1 MKVLIINTN
10 ESSGGAAKAANRL
23 YKGLRNLGI
32 EAFMLVQKKES
43 DDEFVIGAKNNIFY
57 KIIDSLR
64 SKLDKLPKLLYR
76 NRKKVPWNVNWLPN
90 PLLFYYIKK
99 VNPDV
104 INLHWINN
112 GFISIK
118 QIGKLK
124 KLNIPIVWTLHDMW
138 PFTGGCH
145 YVGECE
151 KYKKHCGTC
160 PQLKSSK
167 KKDLSYKIFNKK
179 KNFFG
184 INIVCLNRW
193 MKKCVEESRLF
204 SNSKVDII
212 PNGFDLDI
220 LKPRNRE
227 SGRKKFNLP
236 MDRKIILFGAVSVD
250 DKRKGFFYLEKVLK
264 KMNNQNYAVA
274 IFGKFEK
281 KINFKIDTYYLGNI
295 KSEKDISLLYSSVD
309 VFVCSSLED
318 NLPNTLIESM
328 SSGTPVV
335 AFEIGGIP
343 DIIDHKKNGYL
354 ANPFDVEDL
363 KKGIEWCIEDKK
375 RNAQFGK
382 NAREKALKNFSEEVV
397 SREAVSFY
405 KKILAN
411 HNK

>member
-1 MKVLIINTN
+1 
-10 ESSGGAAKAANRL
+10 
-23 YKGLRNLGI
+23 
-32 EAFMLVQKKES
+32 MLVQKKES
-43 DDEFVIGAKNNIFY
+43 DDEFVIGAENNIFY
-57 KIIDSLR
+57 KAVDSLR

-99 VNPDV
+99 INPDV

-118 QIGKLK
+118 QIGKLE
-124 KLNIPIVWTLHDMW
+124 KLNIPIIWTLHDMW

-145 YVGECE
+145 YTGGCE

-167 KKDLSYKIFNKK
+167 KKDLSYKIFEKK
-179 KNFFG
+179 KNFSG
-184 INIVCLNRW
+184 ISVICLNRW
-193 MKKCVEESRLF
+193 MKKCVKESELF
-204 SNSKVDII
+204 SNGKVDII
-212 PNGFDLDI
+212 PNGFNLDI

-227 SGRKKFNLP
+227 LGRKKFNLP
-236 MDRKIILFGAVSVD
+236 LNKKIILFGAVSVD
-250 DKRKGFFYLEKVLK
+250 DERKGFIYLEKALNRI
-264 KMNNQNYAVA
+264 NNQDYVGV
-274 IFGKFEK
+274 IFGKCEK
-281 KINFKIDTYYLGNI
+281 KIDLKIDTYYLGNI
-295 KSEKDISLLYSSVD
+295 KGEKEISLLYSSAN

-354 ANPFDVEDL
+354 AKPFDVDDL
-363 KKGIEWCIEDKK
+363 GRGIEWCIEDKK
-375 RNAQFGK
+375 RNDQLGK
-382 NAREKALKNFSEEVV
+382 NAREKVLKNFSQEVV
-397 SREAVSFY
+397 SQKVVSFY
-405 KKILAN
+405 KKISTN
-411 HNK
+411 